1 MARAPSVQ
9 AGLAVGREAR
19 ALRRLQAHH
28 AFAAKH
34 ARIICTISRRGVCF
48 IMLLTVSKRVEFS
61 ASRRLFAPKFSA
73 EENRK
78 LFGEES
84 TARYGT
90 GRNYVAY
97 FVFSGQPDTT
107 TGMLINI
114 SEIKERAGEIIHH
127 RYDHRFLNEDNPAFR
142 DKVPTAEN
150 ICRQLLDDVAPLFD
164 GNPARLVAVHLRE
177 TPERSATAYAGGPI
191 EANYWFDFSAAR
203 RTISPHLSASE
214 NERLFG
220 ISTGEHGHNYRARL
234 TLRADSTPP
243 EPALGTHEE
252 ISSLICLFRT
262 QLDHKNLNRAVDAL
276 RGKPITTES
285 LARFILQSGSGKV
298 PLSRVRLH
306 ERDDFFAEAW
316 IDSGMFLGMRAIFS
330 AAHRLHVPS
339 FSDRLNAELFGKC
352 NNPRGHGHRYVAEAT
367 IGGEYDERSGALAN
381 FEELRN
387 ALGRALAPWRDKHL
401 DLETEEFRDQPST
414 GENIVRA
421 LWPKLDNALQQRL
434 VRLRLWETAN
444 NRFTLR
450 RV

>member
-1 MARAPSVQ
+1 MP
-9 AGLAVGREAR
+9 
-19 ALRRLQAHH
+19 
-28 AFAAKH
+28 AFRH
-34 ARIICTISRRGVCF
+34 RSLHDHRQHVCSF
-48 IMLLTVSKRVEFS
+48 MLLTVSKRVEFS

-73 EENRK
+73 DENRK

-84 TARYGT
+84 TACYGT

-97 FVFSGQPDTT
+97 FVFSGQPDPT

-114 SEIKERAGEIIHH
+114 SEIKERAGQIIHD
-127 RYDHRFLNEDNPAFR
+127 RYDHHFLNEDNPAFR

-177 TPERSATAYAGGPI
+177 TPERSATAYADGAV

-203 RTISPHLSASE
+203 QTVSPHLSASE
-214 NERLFG
+214 NEKLFG
-220 ISTGEHGHNYRARL
+220 ISTAEHGHNYRARL
-234 TLRADSTPP
+234 TFRVDSAVLQ
-243 EPALGTHEE
+243 EPALGTQEE
-252 ISSLICLFRT
+252 ISGLIRSLRT
-262 QLDHKNLNRAVDAL
+262 QLDHKNLNRDVDAL
-276 RGKPITTES
+276 RGKPVTTES
-285 LARFILQSGSGKV
+285 LSRIILQSGSGKL
-298 PLSRVRLH
+298 PLSRIRLH
-306 ERDDFFAEAW
+306 EYDDFFAEAW
-316 IDSGMFLGMRAIFS
+316 SDGGMFLGMRESLS

-339 FSDRLNAELFGKC
+339 FSDTQNAELFGKC

-367 IGGEYDERSGALAN
+367 LGGEYDERSGALAN

-387 ALGRALAPWRDKHL
+387 ALGQALDPWRDKHL
-401 DLETEEFRDQPST
+401 DLETDEFRDQPST

-421 LWPKLDNALQQRL
+421 LWPRLDTALQQRL
-434 VRLRLWETAN
+434 LRLRLWETAN

>member
-1 MARAPSVQ
+1 MIRYRSLHDHPQ
-9 AGLAVGREAR
+9 
-19 ALRRLQAHH
+19 H
-28 AFAAKH
+28 
-34 ARIICTISRRGVCF
+34 VCSF
-48 IMLLTVSKRVEFS
+48 MFLTVGKRVEFS

-97 FVFSGQPDTT
+97 FVFSGQPDAT

-114 SEIKERAGEIIHH
+114 SEIKERAGEIIHD
-127 RYDHRFLNEDNPAFR
+127 RYDHRFLNQDNPAFL

-150 ICRQLLDDVAPLFD
+150 VCRQLFDDVAPLFA
-164 GNPARLVAVHLRE
+164 GNPAKLVTVHLRE
-177 TPERSATAYAGGPI
+177 TPERSANAYADGAI

-214 NERLFG
+214 NEKLFG
-220 ISTGEHGHNYRARL
+220 VSTSEHGHNYRARL

-243 EPALGTHEE
+243 EPALGRQEE
-252 ISSLICLFRT
+252 ISLLVRT
-262 QLDHKNLNRAVDAL
+262 LRAQLDHKNLNRDVDAL
-276 RGKPITTES
+276 HGKPITTES
-285 LARFILQSGSGKV
+285 LACFILQSGSGKV

-306 ERDDFFAEAW
+306 ESDDFFAEAW
-316 IDSGMFLGMRAIFS
+316 RNGGMFLGMRETFS

-339 FSDRLNAELFGKC
+339 FSDAQNAELFGKC
-352 NNPRGHGHRYVAEAT
+352 NNPRGHGHRYVVEAT
-367 IGGEYDERSGALAN
+367 SGGEYNERSGALAN

-387 ALGRALAPWRDKHL
+387 ALGQALAPWRDKHL
-401 DLETEEFRDQPST
+401 DLETEEFRDKPST

-421 LWPKLDNALQQRL
+421 LWPKIDNALQQRL
-434 VRLRLWETAN
+434 LRLRLWETAN

-450 RV
+450 RT

>member
-1 MARAPSVQ
+1 
-9 AGLAVGREAR
+9 
-19 ALRRLQAHH
+19 
-28 AFAAKH
+28 
-34 ARIICTISRRGVCF
+34 
-48 IMLLTVSKRVEFS
+48 MLLTVSKRVEFS
-61 ASRRLFAPKFSA
+61 ASRRLFAQKFSA

-97 FVFSGQPDTT
+97 FIFTGQPDPT

-114 SEIKERAGEIIHH
+114 SEIKERAGEIIRD
-127 RYDHRFLNEDNPAFR
+127 RYDHCFLNEDNPAFR

-150 ICRQLLDDVAPLFD
+150 VCRQLLDDVAPLFG
-164 GNPARLVAVHLRE
+164 GNPAKLVAVHLRE
-177 TPERSATAYAGGPI
+177 TPKRSATAYADGAI

-234 TLRADSTPP
+234 TLRANSILP
-243 EPALGTHEE
+243 ERALGTEEE
-252 ISSLICLFRT
+252 ISSLIRLLRT
-262 QLDHKNLNRAVDAL
+262 QLDHKNLNRDVDAL
-276 RGKPITTES
+276 HGKPITTES
-285 LARFILQSGSGKV
+285 LVRLILQSRSGEV

-316 IDSGMFLGMRAIFS
+316 NDGGMFLGMREAFS

-339 FSDRLNAELFGKC
+339 FSDAQNAELFGKC
-352 NNPRGHGHRYVAEAT
+352 NNPRGHGHRYIAEAT

-387 ALGRALAPWRDKHL
+387 ALGQALAPWRDKHL
-401 DLETEEFRDQPST
+401 DLETEEFRDHAST

-421 LWPKLDNALQQRL
+421 LWPKLDNTLQQQL
-434 VRLRLWETAN
+434 VRLRLWETDN

-450 RV
+450 RNF